1 MEVNRILA
9 ERPRPALQDVEIRI
23 ALRQQVALQVPQ
35 AIDDVNAR
43 GASAKHAP
51 RSSQNQKIRVA
62 EMP

>member
-1 MEVNRILA
+1 VNRILA
-9 ERPRPALQDVEIRI
+9 ERARPARQDVEIRI

-35 AIDDVNAR
+35 AIDDVKAR
-43 GASAKHAP
+43 GASAKRAP